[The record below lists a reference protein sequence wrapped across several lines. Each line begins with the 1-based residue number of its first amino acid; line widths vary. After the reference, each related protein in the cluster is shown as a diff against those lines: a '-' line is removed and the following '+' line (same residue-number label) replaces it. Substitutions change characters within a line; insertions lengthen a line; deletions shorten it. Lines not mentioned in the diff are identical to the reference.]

1 MWSFARFTRPLIIP
15 SVARGVVEKWEVGV
29 KTLCEFG
36 TYLPEPKFHFF
47 SCKILANAISHDTE
61 ETLDIVSTAGSGVFW
76 PSSIHNVVS
85 SLPLTSFYVG
95 D

>member
-1 MWSFARFTRPLIIP
+1 M
-15 SVARGVVEKWEVGV
+15 VEKWEVGV

-76 PSSIHNVVS
+76 LSSIHNVVS